1 MKIYMGDDTTLETI
15 SIIGDVEI
23 NMSVGNEIIDG
34 IFKDA
39 LYVPKIAKNLLLRW
53 ELHLEISSKLVNFF
67 NNDQL
72 KIVSVGLCDD
82 HLFK

>member
-1 MKIYMGDDTTLETI
+1 MGDDTTLETI
-15 SIIGDVEI
+15 SILGDVEI

-53 ELHLEISSKLVNFF
+53 ELHLEISSKLVIFF
-67 NNDQL
+67 VTSITINL
-72 KIVSVGLCDD
+72 K
-82 HLFK
+82 

>member
-15 SIIGDVEI
+15 SILGDVEI

-53 ELHLEISSKLVNFF
+53 ELHLEISSKLVIFF
-67 NNDQL
+67 VTSITINL
-72 KIVSVGLCDD
+72 K
-82 HLFK
+82 

>member
-1 MKIYMGDDTTLETI
+1 MGDDTTLEKL
-15 SIIGDVEI
+15 SILGDVEI

-39 LYVPKIAKNLLLRW
+39 LYVPKIVKNLLLRW

-67 NNDQL
+67 VTSIMINL
-72 KIVSVGLCDD
+72 K
-82 HLFK
+82 